1 MRILVVLALT
11 AALVWA
17 GFELFGKDAPP
28 VHGSSTEMAGADG
41 GSATEPLQGGV
52 GGEVE
57 APSNQSVVPVEVP
70 VDATPAVDVNPFDR
84 PAVALGVSERAS
96 IDGGGRLA
104 HGRFDEVLGAFDA
117 GELELPVAREE
128 VVRCLIEALAGRTD
142 MANDQAAVLFER
154 GLLGERDVVLLQ
166 AALGKGAPPRA
177 GGSIDALDLGA
188 ELAVVLRSAEQHAAR
203 GELPAA
209 ARLVTRYFEAD
220 LDAPWTTTPTDLEA
234 AVALMRDIHRRY
246 RWDPRVEWPHVELTV
261 EAGEGLTNVRQRALA
276 LRPGVPLS
284 TGLIARANRLS
295 GSTIHPGQ
303 VLRIPTE
310 PVTVLVDV
318 SKKWLLYRIGPDV
331 VEAWPVGTGAE
342 GKETMLGEFVV
353 GLKQTDPTWWP
364 RNKEPVPFGHP
375 DNPLG
380 TRWLGWRVPGTE
392 NDTSFGFHGTWQPD
406 SIGQAASEGC
416 VRMRNEDVEVLFE
429 ILPQDSRFV
438 VRS

>member
-17 GFELFGKDAPP
+17 GFELFSKEAPP
-28 VHGSSTEMAGADG
+28 VHGSSTEAADAGGNASTLEAPIG
-41 GSATEPLQGGV
+41 HNAPTTPPEVSSAA
-52 GGEVE
+52 EVE
-57 APSNQSVVPVEVP
+57 TAPE
-70 VDATPAVDVNPFDR
+70 VDANPFDR

-96 IDGGGRLA
+96 IDAGGRLA
-104 HGRFDEVLGAFDA
+104 HGRFDAVLGTLDS
-117 GELELPVAREE
+117 GELVLPVAREE

-154 GLLGERDVVLLQ
+154 GLLGERDVVMLK
-166 AALGKGAPPRA
+166 AALGRGAPPPP
-177 GGSIDALDLGA
+177 GGAIDALDLGA
-188 ELAVVLRSAEQHAAR
+188 EFAVVLRTAEQLAAR

-209 ARLVTRYFEAD
+209 AGLVTRYFEAE
-220 LDAPWTTTPTDLEA
+220 LDAPWSTSPTDLEA
-234 AVALMRDIHRRY
+234 AVALLRDIHRRY

-261 EAGEGLTNVRQRALA
+261 ESGEGLTNVRQRALA

-284 TGLIARANRLS
+284 TGLIARANRLA

-318 SKKWLLYRIGPDV
+318 SKNWLIYRIGADV
-331 VEAWPVGTGAE
+331 VEAWPVGTGAD

-380 TRWLGWRVPGTE
+380 TRWLGWRLPGTAS
-392 NDTSFGFHGTWQPD
+392 DTSFGFHGTWQPE

-416 VRMRNEDVEVLFE
+416 VRLRNEDVEVLFE
-429 ILPQDSRFV
+429 ILPQDSHFV
-438 VRS
+438 VRP